1 MNKRYYFDTGI
12 WLDFLENRNEPNF
25 PKGNLARSLVERII
39 KKDDKIIISD
49 NNITELNMQGYPEED
64 IRDLFDSLKHILF
77 YVEST
82 YKEIKKSNDL
92 AIKRGIPK
100 RDSLHALIARNNNAQ
115 LITFDNHFRK
125 LSDIIKPKTPKDFI

>member
-77 YVEST
+77 
-82 YKEIKKSNDL
+82 
-92 AIKRGIPK
+92 
-100 RDSLHALIARNNNAQ
+100 
-115 LITFDNHFRK
+115 
-125 LSDIIKPKTPKDFI
+125 